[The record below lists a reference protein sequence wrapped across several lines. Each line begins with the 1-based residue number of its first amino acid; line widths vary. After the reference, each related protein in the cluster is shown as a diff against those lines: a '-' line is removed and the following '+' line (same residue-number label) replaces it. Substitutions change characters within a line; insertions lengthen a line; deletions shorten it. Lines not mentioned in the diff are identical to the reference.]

1 MGRVEA
7 STATTAT
14 TPPADPAEAVSEA
27 ATGAS
32 APTRPSPDA
41 GIPADGEIPG
51 SGDPA
56 NGGERDESGRYLSR
70 EAASYRRR
78 LREAEG
84 ERDQL
89 RTRLEGYE
97 RAEVERIAGDARLQ
111 VPGDVWTFGATLDT
125 LRGEDGGIDPEAVS
139 GLVGEI
145 VKDRPGLQARPVGD
159 LGIGRGAAAAGTTRT
174 PEVGLSAL
182 LKPERR

>member
-1 MGRVEA
+1 MGVVEA
-7 STATTAT
+7 STATTA
-14 TPPADPAEAVSEA
+14 PPGATNVAPEATEPAEGAVEQPGVVAEGAVPQPDVVAGSE
-27 ATGAS
+27 
-32 APTRPSPDA
+32 
-41 GIPADGEIPG
+41 
-51 SGDPA
+51 GD
-56 NGGERDESGRYLSR
+56 ERDESGRYLSR

-78 LREAEG
+78 LRDTEAE
-84 ERDQL
+84 RDDL
-89 RTRLEGYE
+89 RGRLEGYE
-97 RAEVERIAGDARLQ
+97 RAEVERIAGDAGLQ
-111 VPGDVWTFGATLDT
+111 VAADVWTFGATLDT
-125 LRGEDGGIDPEAVS
+125 LRGEDGAIDPEAVG